1 MNIHYVTNPCVL
13 AEVEPSADAIV
24 VDFGVQQEAVL
35 TILSGKA
42 EPSGLLPVQLP
53 RDMETVEAHCEDKP
67 LDLIP
72 YTDSVGNAY
81 DFAFGLNWTG
91 VIRDSRTKRYAK
103 E

>member
-24 VDFGVQQEAVL
+24 VDF
-35 TILSGKA
+35 S
-42 EPSGLLPVQLP
+42 
-53 RDMETVEAHCEDKP
+53 
-67 LDLIP
+67 
-72 YTDSVGNAY
+72 
-81 DFAFGLNWTG
+81 